1 MLQFAMTPS
10 EYILTA
16 LGAIGFYGV
25 IRFFVRRKSDG
36 ADVNWTPLE
45 AVGITIA
52 IYFSTQLVAAVLAG
66 LIGSSR
72 GLNSDQINTLLE
84 NSAGWQFLMILFMEA
99 LTAWLVYVFV
109 TKIRRTSLKSI
120 GVVKP
125 KVRDIGYALVGF
137 GAYFLI
143 YGLVVF
149 NIIQRY
155 FPQINIDQKQD
166 LGFSSSVAGPELIYV
181 FLSLVILPPLIEE
194 LLVRGF
200 LYTGLR
206 TKLPIIYAAIA
217 TSLVFASAHLQWG
230 SGNPLLW
237 TAAADTFILSM
248 VLVGLRQ
255 KTGSLW
261 PGIGVHFLK
270 NGIAFVVLFVLKV
283 S

>member
-1 MLQFAMTPS
+1 MLNFAMTPS
-10 EYILTA
+10 EYILTG
-16 LGAIGFYGV
+16 LGALGFYGV
-25 IRFFVRRKSDG
+25 IRFFIRRKSDG
-36 ADVNWTPLE
+36 HDVNWSPLE

-52 IYFSTQLVAAVLAG
+52 IYFVTQLVAAVLAG
-66 LIGSSR
+66 SIGSSR
-72 GLNSDQINTLLE
+72 GLNNDQINTILE

-99 LTAWLVYVFV
+99 MTAWLVYIFV
-109 TKIRRTSLKSI
+109 TKIRRTSLKAI

-125 KVRDIGYALVGF
+125 QLRDIAYALVGF
-137 GAYFLI
+137 GTYFVI
-143 YGLVVF
+143 YGMIVF
-149 NIIQRY
+149 RIIEQY
-155 FPQINIDQKQD
+155 FPQINTGQKQD
-166 LGFSSSVAGPELIYV
+166 LGFSSSVAGPDLIFV
-181 FLSLVILPPLIEE
+181 FLSLVILPPLVEE

-217 TSLVFASAHLQWG
+217 ASLVFASAHLQWG

-237 TAAADTFILSM
+237 TAAADTFVLSM
-248 VLVGLRQ
+248 VLIGLRQ

-270 NGIAFVVLFVLKV
+270 NGIAFVVLFILKV

>member
-1 MLQFAMTPS
+1 VTPA
-10 EYILTA
+10 EYILTG
-16 LGAIGFYGV
+16 LGALGFYGV
-25 IRFFVRRKSDG
+25 IRYFVRRKSVDHE
-36 ADVNWTPLE
+36 VNWSPLE

-52 IYFSTQLVAAVLAG
+52 IYFVAQLVAAVMAG
-66 LIGSSR
+66 FIGSSR
-72 GLNSDQINTLLE
+72 GLNTDQINTVLE

-99 LTAWLVYVFV
+99 LTAWFIYLFV
-109 TKIRRTSLKSI
+109 TKIRRTSLKAI

-125 KVRDIGYALVGF
+125 QMRDIAYALVGF
-137 GAYFLI
+137 ATYFVI
-143 YGLVVF
+143 YAMIVF
-149 NIIQRY
+149 NVIERL
-155 FPQINIDQKQD
+155 FPQIDTGQKQD
-166 LGFSSSVAGPELIYV
+166 LGFSSSIAGPDLIFV
-181 FLSLVILPPLIEE
+181 FLSLVILPPLVEE

-217 TSLVFASAHLQWG
+217 ASLVFAAAHLQWG

-237 TAAADTFILSM
+237 TAAADTFVLSM
-248 VLVGLRQ
+248 VLIGLRQ

-270 NGIAFVVLFVLKV
+270 NGIAFIVLFVLKV